1 MDNLGEPEAKPAIWA
16 AIVAVMDE
24 VTNIPKTG
32 EMRGKNGAVQY
43 NFVPSSELRAR
54 IGKAFRNHALM
65 LQSRDMVA
73 TFEGKPVS
81 GASGST
87 VWTTAQVTLTYVFT
101 SLLDGSTLEFQSAG
115 EGRDS
120 SDKATTKAMTM
131 ALKSALSQ
139 AFMLATDD
147 EDPDAQRPEITQDQ
161 RYAPAPPDNRTP
173 EQRAAQAAYEARRTG
188 QQPDAAQ
195 RAEAVA
201 TAPHPT
207 GQPARQALE
216 LTPDGQRVAAQ
227 VHPEPSVQRRPDPT
241 ADPIQQA
248 EQMLAD
254 KLGARPVDE
263 IGQRLVTVIAD
274 TTRERMAGRQATPRD
289 QAQRDRAGK
298 AVQAAIV
305 APTLEQI
312 DRVVALADTEGLLPL
327 TIQDGKMV
335 AAMLKAARDS
345 RLAAIGS

>member
-1 MDNLGEPEAKPAIWA
+1 M
-16 AIVAVMDE
+16 
-24 VTNIPKTG
+24 
-32 EMRGKNGAVQY
+32 
-43 NFVPSSELRAR
+43 
-54 IGKAFRNHALM
+54 
-65 LQSRDMVA
+65 
-73 TFEGKPVS
+73 
-81 GASGST
+81 
-87 VWTTAQVTLTYVFT
+87 
-101 SLLDGSTLEFQSAG
+101 
-115 EGRDS
+115 
-120 SDKATTKAMTM
+120 
-131 ALKSALSQ
+131 
-139 AFMLATDD
+139 
-147 EDPDAQRPEITQDQ
+147 
-161 RYAPAPPDNRTP
+161 
-173 EQRAAQAAYEARRTG
+173 
-188 QQPDAAQ
+188 
-195 RAEAVA
+195 A

-289 QAQRDRAGK
+289 QAQRDRASK